1 MKKMKSNVKVTKSK
15 TVAKKSTIKKA
26 QNGLKEYDLP
36 QANVTAS
43 RIIPKTRPARM
54 EWALGD
60 NRKMSVDTMNY
71 NNKNADPKTFEY
83 RLSDRSGKTVDQGRD
98 LKDSNS
104 GRVQFIDDIKSKLK
118 SGELKRPDFKN
129 GGKLKTGV
137 KKAKSG
143 GKFGML
149 SVKAGIDKNPK
160 PTQADRIAGAKM
172 KSGKAMYGKTVKAQ
186 SGTRVKK
193 KMGGG
198 KCKNGC

>member
-1 MKKMKSNVKVTKSK
+1 MKKAQQGTVVKNTKK
-15 TVAKKSTIKKA
+15 IKVKKA
-26 QNGLKEYDLP
+26 QNGIMEGKELP
-36 QANVTAS
+36 EASVTAS

-71 NNKNADPKTFEY
+71 NNKNADPKTYEY
-83 RLSDRSGKTVDQGRD
+83 RLSDRSGKTVDQGRG
-98 LKDSNS
+98 LRNSNS

-193 KMGGG
+193 KMMGGG

>member
-1 MKKMKSNVKVTKSK
+1 M
-15 TVAKKSTIKKA
+15 KKA
-26 QNGLKEYDLP
+26 QQGTVVKNTKKIKVKKAQTGANTMEGRELP
-36 QANVTAS
+36 EATVTAS

-71 NNKNADPKTFEY
+71 NNKNADPKTYEY
-83 RLSDRSGKTVDQGRD
+83 RLSDRSGKTVDQGRG
-98 LKDSNS
+98 LKNSNS

-149 SVKAGIDKNPK
+149 SVKAGIDKNSK

-193 KMGGG
+193 MMGGG
-198 KCKNGC
+198 KCRSGC

>member
-1 MKKMKSNVKVTKSK
+1 MKKAQQGTVVKNTKK
-15 TVAKKSTIKKA
+15 IKVKKA
-26 QNGLKEYDLP
+26 QNGANTMEGRELP
-36 QANVTAS
+36 EATVTAS

-71 NNKNADPKTFEY
+71 NNKNADPKTYEY
-83 RLSDRSGKTVDQGRD
+83 RLSDRSGKTVDQGRG
-98 LKDSNS
+98 LKNSNS

-137 KKAKSG
+137 KKAKS
-143 GKFGML
+143 
-149 SVKAGIDKNPK
+149 S
-160 PTQADRIAGAKM
+160 
-172 KSGKAMYGKTVKAQ
+172 KAMYGKTVKAQ

-193 KMGGG
+193 MMGGA